1 MFVLHHPKS
10 CSSSLSFST
19 IFRLNFY
26 ARVLLVVVL
35 VLDLLS
41 VARGRVLLV
50 LLRKSHRLSADRK
63 GIKRDASLTAQ
74 ASGGRGNVRRRHKGR
89 IADVSKAYRFI
100 PSFSDPYSGALRP
113 ILLRSRMT
121 ATQLYRTGKMNKGNR
136 DRSFARTTE
145 QETRTIARRR
155 SIDVNCPSERLGT
168 FLRRCQ
174 SAKKYR
180 NYTDGDSSAVNLP
193 GPTCFTPFKR

>member
-1 MFVLHHPKS
+1 MPE
-10 CSSSLSFST
+10 SSSSSSSSS
-19 IFRLNFY
+19 IFW
-26 ARVLLVVVL
+26 
-35 VLDLLS
+35 S
-41 VARGRVLLV
+41 VAGGQGLAGVATQISSLIGG
-50 LLRKSHRLSADRK
+50 SK

-89 IADVSKAYRFI
+89 IADVSKASRFI

-145 QETRTIARRR
+145 QETITIARGR